1 MLIDSLESSYS
12 HLCQGGETLK
22 ILINFYK
29 NYKRLHQELST
40 NLADLTYDLI
50 ASERVKS
57 LSNCLESTS
66 DFIKEQSSMHL
77 ELSR

>member
-29 NYKRLHQELST
+29 NYKSLHQELSA
-40 NLADLTYDLI
+40 NLSDLTYDLI

-57 LSNCLESTS
+57 LSHCLASTS
-66 DFIKEQSSMHL
+66 DFIKEQSLTHL